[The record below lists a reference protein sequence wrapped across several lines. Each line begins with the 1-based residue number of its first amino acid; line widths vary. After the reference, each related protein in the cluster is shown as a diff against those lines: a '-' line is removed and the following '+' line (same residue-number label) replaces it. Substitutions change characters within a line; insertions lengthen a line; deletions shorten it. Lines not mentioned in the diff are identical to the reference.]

1 MYVCVC
7 KAVTDTQIKQAIN
20 QGLRSKRELVK
31 CLGVGG
37 DCGKCSP
44 HVRELLDNHA
54 PKLPFCQSLMQN
66 QENPSI
72 LAA

>member
-7 KAVTDTQIKQAIN
+7 KAVTDTQIKQAIDE
-20 QGLRSKRELVK
+20 GLRSRRELFK

-37 DCGKCSP
+37 SCGKCNP
-44 HVRELLDNHA
+44 HVKELLADHN
-54 PKLPFCQSLMQN
+54 QTLMQN
-66 QENPSI
+66 PANPSI

>member
-20 QGLRSKRELVK
+20 KGLSSKRELVK

-37 DCGKCSP
+37 SCGKCNL
-44 HVRELLDNHA
+44 HVKELLDDHN
-54 PKLPFCQSLMQN
+54 QSLMQN
-66 QENPSI
+66 AANHSI

>member
-7 KAVTDTQIKQAIN
+7 KAVTDTQIKRAISEGVN
-20 QGLRSKRELVK
+20 SRRDLFK

-37 DCGKCSP
+37 DCGKCNSHVKALLNNREQACSQFRVQNSP
-44 HVRELLDNHA
+44 
-54 PKLPFCQSLMQN
+54 
-66 QENPSI
+66 NPTI

>member
-7 KAVTDTQIKQAIN
+7 KAVTDTQIKCAIN
-20 QGLRSKRELVK
+20 EGVSSRRELFK

-37 DCGKCSP
+37 GCGKCNP
-44 HVRELLDNHA
+44 QVKEILEDHN
-54 PKLPFCQSLMQN
+54 QSLMQIPA
-66 QENPSI
+66 NPSI